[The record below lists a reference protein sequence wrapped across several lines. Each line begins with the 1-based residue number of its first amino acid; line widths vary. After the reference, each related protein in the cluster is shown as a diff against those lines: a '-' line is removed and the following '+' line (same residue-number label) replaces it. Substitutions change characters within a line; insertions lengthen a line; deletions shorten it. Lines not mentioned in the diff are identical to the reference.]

1 MVSMGSVMR
10 DFMWKIGSAQ
20 PPESIQASG
29 LSHFTASLRSTGL
42 FEKLGIMKTKLA
54 RRVRKLVQNVTKD

>member
-20 PPESIQASG
+20 PPDPSSSG

-42 FEKLGIMKTKLA
+42 FEKLGIMKTKL
-54 RRVRKLVQNVTKD
+54 VQNVTKD

>member
-20 PPESIQASG
+20 PPESIQAP
-29 LSHFTASLRSTGL
+29 L
-42 FEKLGIMKTKLA
+42 
-54 RRVRKLVQNVTKD
+54 D